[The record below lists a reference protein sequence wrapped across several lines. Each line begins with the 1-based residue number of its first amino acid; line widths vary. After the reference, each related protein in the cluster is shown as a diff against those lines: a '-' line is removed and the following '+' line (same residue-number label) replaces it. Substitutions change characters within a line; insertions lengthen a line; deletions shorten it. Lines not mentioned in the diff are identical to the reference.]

1 MKLFA
6 FKTSDKVQHFINAEQ
21 ITELIVTGDNKTIIR
36 LNCGKELI
44 TALSTTQIITA
55 LDSIFGYSVNN
66 QPLSEE
72 F

>member
-21 ITELIVTGDNKTIIR
+21 ITELIVTDDNKTTIR

-44 TALSTTQIITA
+44 TALSATQIITA

-66 QPLSEE
+66 QPLTEE